1 MHSPTFSHSQLKHMR
16 SISLAVIHDMP
27 EEGWSSMDQMGQLVA
42 SRVPMHSG
50 QIRTTVIRHHLV
62 RLASRMPLGS
72 RRREALFADRVL
84 NRMVLY
90 PRRIRREVNGR
101 YNLYH
106 IVDHSYAQLVHELP
120 AASTV
125 VTCHDVD
132 TFRCVASPAEESRS
146 RPFRAMTHRIL
157 SGLRRAACVVAGSEA
172 TRDDLVRFGLVAED
186 RIRVV
191 PNGIDPEFLPE
202 PSALASEWA
211 ARHLG
216 QITDSTLDVLHV
228 GNDVPRK
235 RIDRLLRIVDAV
247 RSTGL
252 DVRLVRVGSPLTR
265 THKRLAAHL
274 NLPLVELP
282 HLDRDVLRAVYAR
295 SAVVL
300 LPSDREGFGLPVI
313 EAFAAGRP
321 AVISDIP
328 SLREVSGGL
337 ARWVAPDD
345 IRGWVDAITT
355 ALKPTDVA
363 VGEYARR
370 AHAATLTWDTHARG
384 LLPVYDEVLD
394 RLRGVTQC
402 A

>member
-1 MHSPTFSHSQLKHMR
+1 MHQR
-16 SISLAVIHDMP
+16 RISLAVIHDMP
-27 EEGWSSMDQMGQLVA
+27 EEGWSSMDQMGELIA

-50 QIRTTVIRHHLV
+50 QIRTTVIRHHMV
-62 RLASRMPLGS
+62 RIASRMPL
-72 RRREALFADRVL
+72 RRSGALFADRVL

-90 PRRIRREVNGR
+90 PRRIRREVTGR

-120 AASTV
+120 AASTI

-132 TFRCVASPAEESRS
+132 TFRCLASPAEESRS
-146 RPFRAMTHRIL
+146 RPFRAMTQRIL
-157 SGLRRAACVVAGSEA
+157 SGMRKAACVVCGSQA
-172 TRDDLVRFGLVAED
+172 TRDDLVRFGLVPEE

-191 PNGIDPEFLPE
+191 PNGIDPDFLPE

-211 ARHLG
+211 ARHLMQG
-216 QITDSTLDVLHV
+216 ADAALDLLHV

-235 RIDRLLRIVDAV
+235 RIDRLLRIVSAV
-247 RSTGL
+247 RASGL
-252 DVRLVRVGSPLTR
+252 NVRLVRVGSPLTR
-265 THKRLAAHL
+265 THKRLATHL
-274 NLPLVELP
+274 NVPLVELP
-282 HLDRDVLRAVYAR
+282 YLDRDVLRAIYGR
-295 SAVVL
+295 CAVVL
-300 LPSDREGFGLPVI
+300 MPSDREGFGLPVI

-337 ARWVAPDD
+337 ARWVTPDD
-345 IRGWVDAITT
+345 ISGWVDAITH
-355 ALKPTDVA
+355 ALEPQDVA

-370 AHAATLTWDTHARG
+370 AHAATLTWDTHAQG

-394 RLRGVTQC
+394 RLRGITQC

>member
-1 MHSPTFSHSQLKHMR
+1 MHNHR

-62 RLASRMPLGS
+62 RIASRMPLGHH
-72 RRREALFADRVL
+72 RREALFADRVL

-132 TFRCVASPAEESRS
+132 TFRCLASPAEEIRS

-157 SGLRRAACVVAGSEA
+157 SGLRRAACVICGSQA
-172 TRDDLVRFGLVAED
+172 TRDDLVRLGLVAEE
-186 RIRVV
+186 RTRVV
-191 PNGIDPEFLPE
+191 PNGIDPDFLPE

-211 ARHLG
+211 ARHLAQG
-216 QITDSTLDVLHV
+216 GDPALDLLHV

-247 RSTGL
+247 RASGVN
-252 DVRLVRVGSPLTR
+252 VRLVRVGSPLTR

-282 HLDRDVLRAVYAR
+282 YLDRDVLRAVYAR
-295 SAVVL
+295 CAVVL
-300 LPSDREGFGLPVI
+300 MPSDREGFGLPVI

-328 SLREVSGGL
+328 ALREVSGGL
-337 ARWVAPDD
+337 ARWVSPDD

-355 ALKPTDVA
+355 ALEPKDVA

-370 AHAATLTWDTHARG
+370 AHAATLTWDAHARG
-384 LLPVYDEVLD
+384 LLPVYDEMLD

>member
-1 MHSPTFSHSQLKHMR
+1 MPHQRP
-16 SISLAVIHDMP
+16 ISLAVIHDMP

-50 QIRTTVIRHHLV
+50 QIRTTAIRHHLV
-62 RLASRMPLGS
+62 RIVSRVPLGK
-72 RRREALFADRVL
+72 RRREAFFADRVV

-120 AASTV
+120 AASTL

-132 TFRCVASPAEESRS
+132 TFRCLASPTEEVRS
-146 RPFRAMTHRIL
+146 RPFRAMTQRIL
-157 SGLRRAACVVAGSEA
+157 SGLRRAGCVVCGSQA
-172 TRDDLVRFGLVAED
+172 TKDDLVRLGLLTED

-191 PNGIDPEFLPE
+191 LNGIDPDFLPD
-202 PSALASEWA
+202 PSALACEWA
-211 ARHLG
+211 ARHLANG
-216 QITDSTLDVLHV
+216 SDPALDVLHV

-235 RIDRLLRIVDAV
+235 RVDRLLRIVDAV
-247 RSTGL
+247 RASGL
-252 DVRLVRVGSPLTR
+252 NVRLVRVGSPMTG

-274 NLPLVELP
+274 NVPVVELP
-282 HLDRDVLRAVYAR
+282 YLDRDVLRAVYAR
-295 SAVVL
+295 CAVLVM
-300 LPSDREGFGLPVI
+300 PSDREGFGLPVI

-337 ARWVAPDD
+337 ARWVPPDD
-345 IRGWVDAITT
+345 IRGWVDAITN
-355 ALKPTDVA
+355 ALEPQDVA
-363 VGEYARR
+363 VGDYARR
-370 AHAATLTWDTHARG
+370 AHAATLTWDTHAQG
-384 LLPVYDEVLD
+384 LLPVYDELLD
-394 RLRGVTQC
+394 RIRGVTQC

>member
-1 MHSPTFSHSQLKHMR
+1 MSTQRP
-16 SISLAVIHDMP
+16 ISLAVIHDMP
-27 EEGWSSMDQMGQLVA
+27 EEGWSSMDQMGQLLA
-42 SRVPMHSG
+42 TRVPMHSG
-50 QIRTTVIRHHLV
+50 QIRATVIRHQLV
-62 RLASRMPLGS
+62 RIASRMPLGN

-120 AASTV
+120 AASTI

-132 TFRCVASPAEESRS
+132 TFRCLASPAEEIRS
-146 RPFRAMTHRIL
+146 RPYRAMTHRIL
-157 SGLRRAACVVAGSEA
+157 SGLRRAASVVCGSQA
-172 TRDDLVRFGLVAED
+172 TRDDLLRLGLLPEE

-191 PNGIDPEFLPE
+191 PNGIDPDFLPE
-202 PSALASEWA
+202 PSALACEWA
-211 ARHLG
+211 AGHLATG
-216 QITDSTLDVLHV
+216 GDPTLDVLHV

-247 RSTGL
+247 RASGVG
-252 DVRLVRVGSPLTR
+252 VRLVRVGGPLTR

-274 NLPLVELP
+274 NVPLVELP

-295 SAVVL
+295 CAVL
-300 LPSDREGFGLPVI
+300 LMPSDREGFGLPVI

-321 AVISDIP
+321 AVISDIRA
-328 SLREVSGGL
+328 LREISGGL

-345 IRGWVDAITT
+345 IRGWVDAITNT
-355 ALKPTDVA
+355 LKPQDVA

-370 AHAATLTWDTHARG
+370 AHAGTLTWDTHARG

-394 RLRGVTQC
+394 RLRGITQC

>member
-1 MHSPTFSHSQLKHMR
+1 
-16 SISLAVIHDMP
+16 
-27 EEGWSSMDQMGQLVA
+27 MDQMGELIA

-62 RLASRMPLGS
+62 RIASRMPLGG
-72 RRREALFADRVL
+72 RGNKALFADRVL

-106 IVDHSYAQLVHELP
+106 IVDHSYAQLVHDLP
-120 AASTV
+120 AASTI

-132 TFRCVASPAEESRS
+132 TFRCLASPAEEIRS
-146 RPFRAMTHRIL
+146 RPFRAMTQRIL
-157 SGLRRAACVVAGSEA
+157 SGMRRAACVVCGSQA
-172 TRDDLVRFGLVAED
+172 TRDDLVRLGLLPED

-191 PNGIDPEFLPE
+191 PNGIDPDFLPE

-211 ARHLG
+211 ARHLMKG
-216 QITDSTLDVLHV
+216 TSAALDLLHV

-235 RIDRLLRIVDAV
+235 RLDRLLRIVDAV
-247 RSTGL
+247 RAAGH
-252 DVRLVRVGSPLTR
+252 DVRLVRVGGPLTR

-274 NLPLVELP
+274 KIPLVELP
-282 HLDRDVLRAVYAR
+282 YLDRDVLRAVYAR
-295 SAVVL
+295 CAVVL
-300 LPSDREGFGLPVI
+300 MPSDREGFGLPVI
-313 EAFAAGRP
+313 EGFAAGRP

-328 SLREVSGGL
+328 ALREISGGL

-345 IRGWVDAITT
+345 IRGWVDAITH
-355 ALKPTDVA
+355 ALEPQDVA

-370 AHAATLTWDTHARG
+370 AHAATLTWDTHASG
-384 LLPVYDEVLD
+384 LMPVYDEVLD
-394 RLRGVTQC
+394 RMRGITQC

>member
-1 MHSPTFSHSQLKHMR
+1 MR
-16 SISLAVIHDMP
+16 HQRPISLAVIHDMP

-50 QIRTTVIRHHLV
+50 QIRTTAIRHRLV
-62 RLASRMPLGS
+62 RIASRVPLGS
-72 RRREALFADRVL
+72 RRREALFADRIV

-90 PRRIRREVNGR
+90 PRRIRREVSGR

-120 AASTV
+120 TASTL

-132 TFRCVASPAEESRS
+132 TFRCLASPAEEARS
-146 RPFRAMTHRIL
+146 RPFRAMTQRIL
-157 SGLRRAACVVAGSEA
+157 SGLQRAGCVVCGSQA
-172 TRDDLVRFGLVAED
+172 TRDDLVRLGLLTED

-191 PNGIDPEFLPE
+191 LNGIDPDFLPD
-202 PSALASEWA
+202 PSALACEWA
-211 ARHLG
+211 ARHLAKG
-216 QITDSTLDVLHV
+216 SDPALDVLHV

-235 RIDRLLRIVDAV
+235 RIDRLLRILDAV
-247 RSTGL
+247 RASGQN
-252 DVRLVRVGSPLTR
+252 VRLVRVGSPMTA

-274 NLPLVELP
+274 NLPVVELP

-295 SAVVL
+295 CAVL
-300 LPSDREGFGLPVI
+300 LMPSDREGFGLPVI

-345 IRGWVDAITT
+345 IRGWVDAITN
-355 ALKPTDVA
+355 ALKPQDVA
-363 VGEYARR
+363 VGESARR

-384 LLPVYDEVLD
+384 LLPVYDELLD
-394 RLRGVTQC
+394 RMRGVTQC

>member
-1 MHSPTFSHSQLKHMR
+1 MPNHR

-27 EEGWSSMDQMGQLVA
+27 EEGWSSMDQMGQLIA

-62 RLASRMPLGS
+62 RIASRMPLGHH
-72 RRREALFADRVL
+72 RREALFADRVL

-120 AASTV
+120 AAATV

-132 TFRCVASPAEESRS
+132 TFRCLASPAEEVRS

-157 SGLRRAACVVAGSEA
+157 SGLQRAACVICGSQA
-172 TRDDLVRFGLVAED
+172 TRDDLVRSGLVAEE
-186 RIRVV
+186 RTRVV
-191 PNGIDPEFLPE
+191 SNGIDPDFLPE

-211 ARHLG
+211 ARHLAQG
-216 QITDSTLDVLHV
+216 GDPTLDLLHV

-247 RSTGL
+247 RATGL
-252 DVRLVRVGSPLTR
+252 NVRLVRVGGPLTR

-274 NLPLVELP
+274 KVPLVELP
-282 HLDRDVLRAVYAR
+282 YLDRDVLRAVYAR
-295 SAVVL
+295 CAVVL
-300 LPSDREGFGLPVI
+300 MPSDREGFGLPVI

-328 SLREVSGGL
+328 ALREVSGGL

-345 IRGWVDAITT
+345 IRGWVDAITN
-355 ALKPTDVA
+355 ALKPQDVA

-384 LLPVYDEVLD
+384 LLPVYDELLD
-394 RLRGVTQC
+394 RIRGVTQC

>member
-1 MHSPTFSHSQLKHMR
+1 M
-16 SISLAVIHDMP
+16 
-27 EEGWSSMDQMGQLVA
+27 A
-42 SRVPMHSG
+42 SRVP
-50 QIRTTVIRHHLV
+50 
-62 RLASRMPLGS
+62 LGK
-72 RRREALFADRVL
+72 RRREALLADRVL

-90 PRRIRREVNGR
+90 PRRIRREVSGR

-132 TFRCVASPAEESRS
+132 TFRCLATPVQEVRG
-146 RPFRAMTHRIL
+146 RPFRAMTQRIL
-157 SGLRRAACVVAGSEA
+157 SGLRRAGCVVCGSQA
-172 TRDDLVRFGLVAED
+172 TKDDLVRLGLLAED

-191 PNGIDPEFLPE
+191 LNGIDPDFLPD

-211 ARHLG
+211 ARHLANG
-216 QITDSTLDVLHV
+216 SDPALDVLHV
-228 GNDVPRK
+228 GNDIPRK
-235 RIDRLLRIVDAV
+235 RVDRLLRIVDAV
-247 RSTGL
+247 RASGL
-252 DVRLVRVGSPLTR
+252 NVRLVRVGSPMTAP
-265 THKRLAAHL
+265 HKRLADHL
-274 NLPLVELP
+274 NVPLVELP

-295 SAVVL
+295 CAVLVM
-300 LPSDREGFGLPVI
+300 PSDREGFGLPVI

-328 SLREVSGGL
+328 ALREVSGGL
-337 ARWVAPDD
+337 ARWVAADD
-345 IRGWVDAITT
+345 IRGWVDAITNS
-355 ALKPTDVA
+355 LEPQDVA

-384 LLPVYDEVLD
+384 LLPVYDELLD
-394 RLRGVTQC
+394 RIRGVTQC

>member
-1 MHSPTFSHSQLKHMR
+1 MPNQR
-16 SISLAVIHDMP
+16 PISLAVIHDMP
-27 EEGWSSMDQMGQLVA
+27 EEGWSSMDQMGRLIA
-42 SRVPMHSG
+42 TRVPMHSG
-50 QIRTTVIRHHLV
+50 QIRATVIRHHLV
-62 RLASRMPLGS
+62 RIASRMLLGS

-101 YNLYH
+101 YSLYH

-132 TFRCVASPAEESRS
+132 TFRCLASPAEEVRS
-146 RPFRAMTHRIL
+146 RPFRAMTQRIL
-157 SGLRRAACVVAGSEA
+157 SGLRRAACVVCGSEA
-172 TRDDLVRFGLVAED
+172 TKNDLVRLGLAPED
-186 RIRVV
+186 RLRVV
-191 PNGIDPEFLPE
+191 LNGIDPDFLPD
-202 PSALASEWA
+202 PSPLACEWA
-211 ARHLG
+211 ARHLARG
-216 QITDSTLDVLHV
+216 ADPALDLLHV
-228 GNDVPRK
+228 GDDIPRK

-247 RSTGL
+247 RASGQS
-252 DVRLVRVGSPLTR
+252 VRLVRVGSPMTR

-274 NLPLVELP
+274 NVPVVELP
-282 HLDRDVLRAVYAR
+282 YLDRDVLRAVYAR
-295 SAVVL
+295 CAVVL
-300 LPSDREGFGLPVI
+300 MPSDREGFGLPVI

-345 IRGWVDAITT
+345 IRGWVAAITN
-355 ALKPTDVA
+355 ALKPQDVE

-370 AHAATLTWDTHARG
+370 AHAATLTWDTHALG